1 MQALPDL
8 FSLEVS
14 HLQRAENDGDGLV
27 NDLFTHK
34 AISLHKQM

>member
-27 NDLFTHK
+27 NDLVYSQGHFTT
-34 AISLHKQM
+34 